1 MNRLLHDVRFALRQ
15 LRRAPGFT
23 LTAVLTLALGI
34 GASSA
39 IFCLIDARWLHPMR
53 VPHPG
58 ELVRVFATTPQ
69 DTSGLF
75 TYPEYQALAGRTSGL
90 KSVIALGR
98 RGSLTP
104 RADGT
109 SALLLTNVVS
119 SNFLDALG
127 VKPILGRIFTR
138 SDAST
143 LRTHPGVL
151 LGYGFWQREFAGDPN
166 IVGRQITV
174 LRGKDHRSLVDIWGI
189 LPSGFREIDNGMDR
203 DLWMSAETWMAVA
216 HADELTCRDCRW
228 FNVLGRLAPV
238 SSVRQVNDQVATTA
252 KAWALADPAAN
263 HGRGARAVSDFRYR
277 MANAGTSGVVLF
289 ALVASVVLLAAVNVA
304 HLLLARGLAR
314 GPEIA
319 LRMALGGRRA
329 ALARQLIIENLVLCL
344 LSLSAGLAIASGIA
358 AVLPRLLVR
367 EPAMLVQVGSGAAS
381 FQVDWRV
388 FLFGSA
394 VTMAT
399 MLLLAFVPLRQVSSP
414 DLLPQVQ
421 AGAVTRAEGRAPVAR
436 RAAIW
441 LQIAISFALLVS
453 TGALVRS
460 FLNTRTQSIGLTR
473 SQVLLAW
480 TQDPDAEMRDTIV
493 TRLKGLPGVE
503 RVAYAIRAPLSLS
516 EGGIAVKTVLPSHPE
531 LHDPVE
537 IKFNAVSPDFLDVIG
552 THLVRGRGFAQ
563 SDDQNGPAVVI
574 INQAMAQKYWPD
586 QNPIGQVVNLA
597 GSVQGAGEARIV
609 GVAENAPVNQ
619 VGELAEPYLY
629 LPFHFSDMGEVTF
642 ALQTGTNAMSLAQ
655 PVRQALIHIHPLLD
669 PMMVTSL
676 PELIRYSSGNYQMM
690 AELVSALGLIGLAL
704 TVVGLY
710 GFLAFRVT
718 QRRRE
723 IGIRMALG
731 ASREATSLLVVRD
744 TAGMGLIGLALG
756 LVLAAAAARLEAS
769 LVFGVRPL
777 DALSMAGALGIL
789 AIAITAA
796 SWLPAR
802 RAASIDPMQALRTE

>member
-1 MNRLLHDVRFALRQ
+1 MNRLLQDVRFALRQ
-15 LRRAPGFT
+15 FRRAPGFT
-23 LTAVLTLALGI
+23 LAVVLTLALGI

-39 IFCLIDARWLHPMR
+39 IFCLMDAHWLHPMR

-69 DTSGLF
+69 DSSGLF
-75 TYPEYQALAGRTSGL
+75 TYSEYESLAGRTTGM
-90 KSVIALGR
+90 KRVIALGR
-98 RGSLTP
+98 RGSLMP

-119 SNFLDALG
+119 SNFFEALG
-127 VKPILGRIFTR
+127 VRPVLGRSFSRADTER
-138 SDAST
+138 
-143 LRTHPGVL
+143 LRVRPGLL

-174 LRGKDHRSLVDIWGI
+174 LRGKDHRSQVDIWGV
-189 LPSGFREIDNGMDR
+189 LPADFREIDNGMDR
-203 DLWMSAETWMAVA
+203 DLWMPAETWMAVA

-228 FNVLGRLAPV
+228 FNVLGRLAPDA
-238 SSVRQVNDQVATTA
+238 SITQANDQVATTA
-252 KAWALADPAAN
+252 KAWALADPAVN

-277 MANAGTSGVVLF
+277 MANAGTSGLVLF
-289 ALVASVVLLAAVNVA
+289 AIVASVVLLAAVNVA
-304 HLLLARGLAR
+304 HLLLARALAR
-314 GPEIA
+314 RPEVA
-319 LRMALGGRRA
+319 LRLALGARRA
-329 ALARQLIIENLVLCL
+329 TLARQLLIENLVLCL
-344 LSLSAGLAIASGIA
+344 LSLSVGLAIASGIA

-367 EPAMLVQVGSGAAS
+367 EPAMLAQVGSAAAG

-388 FLFGSA
+388 FLFASTTA
-394 VTMAT
+394 LAT
-399 MLLLAFVPLRQVSSP
+399 MLLLAFVPLRLVSRP

-421 AGAVTRAEGRAPVAR
+421 AGAVTRAEGRAPLAR
-436 RAAIW
+436 QAAIW

-453 TGALVRS
+453 TGTLVRS
-460 FLNTRTQSIGLTR
+460 FLNTRTRSIGLTR
-473 SQVLLAW
+473 NQVLLAW
-480 TQDPDAEMRDTIV
+480 TQDPDPEMRDTIV
-493 TRLKGLPGVE
+493 TRLRALPGVE

-516 EGGIAVKTVLPSHPE
+516 EGGIAVKAILPSHPE
-531 LHDPVE
+531 LRDPVE
-537 IKFNAVSPDFLDVIG
+537 IKFNAVSSDFLDVIG
-552 THLVRGRGFAQ
+552 AHIVRGRGFMQA
-563 SDDQNGPAVVI
+563 DDQNGPAVVVV
-574 INQAMAQKYWPD
+574 NQAMAEKYWPD
-586 QNPIGQVVNLA
+586 QNPIGQIVNLT

-609 GVAENAPVNQ
+609 GVAENAPINQ
-619 VGELAEPYLY
+619 VGELPEPYLY

-642 ALQTGTNAMSLAQ
+642 ALQTGVNAMSLAQ
-655 PVRQALIHIHPLLD
+655 PARQTLIHIHPLLD

-676 PELIRYSSGNYQMM
+676 HELIRYSSGNYQMM
-690 AELVSALGLIGLAL
+690 AELVSALGLIGLTL

-731 ASREATSLLVVRD
+731 ASREATSFLVLRD
-744 TAGMGLIGLALG
+744 TAGMGFIGLALG

-777 DALSMAGALGIL
+777 DALSLAGALGIL
-789 AIAITAA
+789 AIAISAA